1 MFRNLT
7 RLFHGWRVV
16 AGAFVLAV
24 FGWGMGFYGPPV
36 WLGVVHATRGW
47 PIALI
52 STAVTLHFLT
62 GAGIGAFVPSL
73 YRRFGAARV
82 TMAGSLC
89 MACGIVGW
97 ASASAPWQLFVATVL
112 TGLGWGTM
120 SAPAINALVAPWFA
134 RKRPVALG
142 MAYNGGS
149 IGGVIFSPLW
159 VAAVGLL
166 GFLGSSM
173 AIAAVMLLL
182 VWTLA
187 ALLFSRT
194 PQQLGLQPDGD
205 APSAAPARKHLPIAP
220 LPGRALWRDRKFLTL
235 ATGMAFGLFAQI
247 GLVAHLFTLLSPA
260 LGAQN
265 AGLAMGFVT
274 LMAIVGRTA
283 MGCLMPPNAD
293 RRLIACAGYVLQ
305 CAGSLALL
313 AAAGTSVPLL
323 LSGIVLFGCGFGNA
337 TSLPPLIAQLEFADE
352 DVPRAVSLI
361 VASAQAAYA
370 FAPAA
375 FGVIRDL
382 LPASGLASNGGAGVF
397 ILAATVQALAV
408 ATFYAGR
415 SARPATAVGYR
426 VGTGLSPR

>member
-1 MFRNLT
+1 MFRNLKNT
-7 RLFHGWRVV
+7 FYGWHVV

-52 STAVTLHFLT
+52 STAVTLHFLV
-62 GAGIGAFVPSL
+62 GAGIGAVVPNL
-73 YRRFGAARV
+73 YRRFGASRV
-82 TMAGSLC
+82 TMTGSLC
-89 MACGIVGW
+89 MACGVAGW
-97 ASASAPWQLFVATVL
+97 SLASAPWQLFVATVL

-120 SAPAINALVAPWFA
+120 SAPAINALVSPWFA
-134 RKRPVALG
+134 RKRPAALG

-166 GFLGSSM
+166 GFAGSSV

-187 ALLFSRT
+187 ALLFTRT
-194 PQQLGLQPDGD
+194 PQQLGLQQDGD
-205 APSAAPARKHLPIAP
+205 SASAIAARKNSSITS
-220 LPGRALWRDRKFLTL
+220 LPGRALWHDRKFLTL
-235 ATGMAFGLFAQI
+235 AAGMAFGLFAQI
-247 GLVAHLFTLLSPA
+247 GLVAHLFTLLTPA
-260 LGAQN
+260 LGAQY
-265 AGLAMGFVT
+265 AGFAMGFVT
-274 LMAIVGRTA
+274 LLAIVGRTA
-283 MGCLMPPNAD
+283 MGYLMPPNAD

-305 CAGSLALL
+305 CAGSVALL

-323 LSGIVLFGCGFGNA
+323 LTGIVLFGCGFGNA
-337 TSLPPLIAQLEFADE
+337 TSLPPLIAQVEFADE

-370 FAPAA
+370 FAPAT

-382 LPASGLASNGGAGVF
+382 LPATGLTTNGGIGVF
-397 ILAATVQALAV
+397 VFAAIVQALAV
-408 ATFYAGR
+408 ATFFAGR
-415 SARPATAVGYR
+415 SARRPADVAYR
-426 VGTGLSPR
+426 VGTGFSPR

>member
-1 MFRNLT
+1 MFSNLT
-7 RLFHGWRVV
+7 NAFYGWRVV

-52 STAVTLHFLT
+52 STAITLHFLA
-62 GAGIGAFVPSL
+62 GAGIGAFVPNL
-73 YRRFGAARV
+73 YRRFGASRV
-82 TMAGSLC
+82 TMAGSLS
-89 MACGIVGW
+89 MGCGVVGW
-97 ASASAPWQLFVATVL
+97 ALAAAPWQLFVATLL

-120 SAPAINALVAPWFA
+120 SAPAINALVSPWFA
-134 RKRPVALG
+134 RKRPAALG

-159 VAAVGLL
+159 VAAVAAL
-166 GFLGSSM
+166 GFLGSSA
-173 AIAAVMLLL
+173 AIVTIMLLL

-194 PQQLGLQPDGD
+194 PQQLGLQQDGD
-205 APSAAPARKHLPIAP
+205 TPSAAATQKKPAIAP
-220 LPGRALWRDRKFLTL
+220 LPGRALIRDRKFLTL
-235 ATGMAFGLFAQI
+235 AAGMAFGLFAQI
-247 GLVAHLFTLLSPA
+247 GLVAHLFTLLTPA
-260 LGAQN
+260 LGAQY
-265 AGLAMGFVT
+265 AGFAMGFVT
-274 LMAIVGRTA
+274 ALAIIGRTA
-283 MGCLMPPNAD
+283 MGYLMPSSAD

-313 AAAGTSVPLL
+313 SAAGTSVPLL
-323 LSGIVLFGCGFGNA
+323 LLGIALFGCGFGNA
-337 TSLPPLIAQLEFADE
+337 TSLPPLIAQVEFADE

-361 VASAQAAYA
+361 VAFGQAIYA
-370 FAPAA
+370 FAPAT

-382 LPASGLASNGGAGVF
+382 TPAMGLASNGAGVF
-397 ILAATVQALAV
+397 IFAAAVQTIAIV
-408 ATFYAGR
+408 MFFTGR
-415 SARPATAVGYR
+415 SARRPVDVAYR